1 MFSVGLFRVCRP
13 LVRAIELLNEPLGEQ
28 SLEIA
33 YQDDVVLSVEVDP
46 AVVAFL
52 RMVALYL
59 TSLDAVEDVI
69 KRLPVDVSKNG
80 SEVLA

>member
-1 MFSVGLFRVCRP
+1 MFSVGLLRVFRP
-13 LVRAIELLNEPLGEQ
+13 LVRAVELLNEPLGEQ

-33 YQDDVVLSVEVDP
+33 HQDDVVLSVEVDP

-52 RMVALYL
+52 RVVALYL

-69 KRLPVDVSKNG
+69 KRLLVDVAKYDV
-80 SEVLA
+80 EVLA